1 MLSSLPCIRYRI
13 LQHPLRA
20 TLCTSSASTT
30 PISSLSTP
38 PCRHSPS
45 QTSRSYSTTPSPSKV
60 IFSGIQPT
68 GIPHI
73 GNYLGA
79 LQNWK
84 KLQDEAKDTT
94 TKLLFSVVDLHAI
107 TIPQK
112 PKDLRKWRRE
122 AMASLLACGL
132 GDGSTLFFQSQVC

>member
-1 MLSSLPCIRYRI
+1 MFSSSPCIRHRL

-20 TLCTSSASTT
+20 VLYTTSAPTN
-30 PISSLSTP
+30 PISLSLPNPSRHNHP
-38 PCRHSPS
+38 HRPCP
-45 QTSRSYSTTPSPSKV
+45 YSTTPSPPKV

-84 KLQDEAKDTT
+84 RLQDEAKGTT

-107 TIPQK
+107 TLPQK
-112 PKDLRKWRRE
+112 KDDLRSWRKE